1 MTDVEV
7 PGACIILI
15 GLFALQRYGTHRVG
29 FLFAPI
35 VCIWLFCIS
44 AIGIYNI
51 FYWNPHVYQA
61 LSPYYVFQFL
71 KKTRR
76 GGWMALC
83 GILLCITGSF
93 NLFTWWLINLNFMP
107 TFLFSNAFFQFYRI
121 RSHVCWSWTLF
132 PAITQGM
139 LF

>member
-71 KKTRR
+71 RKTRR
-76 GGWMALC
+76 GGWMALG

-93 NLFTWWLINLNFMP
+93 VCLVIDLLTFYSNFP
-107 TFLFSNAFFQFYRI
+107 GSNAFFQFYRI
-121 RSHVCWSWTLF
+121 RNHVCWSWALF
-132 PAITQGM
+132 SAINQGM